1 MKNSIQPKKLLLTKW
16 TAVHPINKEKHFM
29 VVRVIEPEEE
39 GLPVEQVVLEAVMTK
54 RQKTIHWRLL
64 TSGLDWK
71 RGWVT

>member
-1 MKNSIQPKKLLLTKW
+1 
-16 TAVHPINKEKHFM
+16 M
-29 VVRVIEPEEE
+29 VVKVIEPEEE